1 MLISIVFI
9 LSHAPALTRTLT
21 LRCVFLVTA
30 CEIQVNEKEWDGVRR
45 KYWHGRDVYYLPIV
59 TWNNSHIVKEHFQN
73 AQASI
78 FDQSQKRGIN
88 AASGGDEQD
97 SKKLKPHL

>member
-1 MLISIVFI
+1 
-9 LSHAPALTRTLT
+9 
-21 LRCVFLVTA
+21 
-30 CEIQVNEKEWDGVRR
+30 VNEKEWDGVRR